1 MLLRQLFTE
10 AACDCEACTTLE
22 VFRGAKPSTCK
33 KSGNIGASAEAS
45 CRSQGLRR
53 RDTKVKHKLT
63 KKGKRQKISG
73 KKVKGKAHGGPL
85 PDWSKRSKKGSK
97 RKYSR
102 KA

>member
-1 MLLRQLFTE
+1 M
-10 AACDCEACTTLE
+10 
-22 VFRGAKPSTCK
+22 
-33 KSGNIGASAEAS
+33 
-45 CRSQGLRR
+45 RR

>member
-1 MLLRQLFTE
+1 MLLRELY
-10 AACDCEACTTLE
+10 TLPDIDVDE

-45 CRSQGLRR
+45 CRSQGIRR
-53 RDTKVKHKLT
+53 RDTKVKHKIT

-85 PDWSKRSKKGSK
+85 PDWSKRSAKGSQ